1 MVEQPLYLDKN
12 PRPAVGGSEVNLYG
26 IKTRLVTVGD
36 DLVSVLLE
44 GLNRQGLNLEDGDI
58 VAITSKIVSVAQN
71 RLVRFDTVKPSEKA
85 EALASEYDLEPGFV
99 EIVLGES
106 DVVYGGVYRALL
118 TLKNGILFAN
128 AGIDHK
134 NVPEGCAVLLPEDS
148 DEAAA
153 EIRREIGNRLGKN
166 VGVLIID
173 SRTVPLRMGTL
184 GVAIGVS
191 GFKPIRD
198 CRGESDLY
206 GKPLLITRMAV
217 ADDLA
222 CAAHLMMG
230 ELTEKIPI
238 VLIRGAPVE
247 FDESASEVD
256 AAIDRRECLYMK
268 IFQPKPL

>member
-1 MVEQPLYLDKN
+1 M
-12 PRPAVGGSEVNLYG
+12 NLYG
-26 IKTRLVTVGD
+26 VKTRLVNVGG
-36 DLVSVLLE
+36 DLVSILLE
-44 GLNRQGLNLEDGDI
+44 GLDSAGLELKDGDI
-58 VAITSKIVSVAQN
+58 VAITSKIVSVVQN
-71 RLVRFDTVKPSEKA
+71 RLVRFDTIEPSRKA
-85 EALASEYDLEPGFV
+85 EDLASEYSLEPGFV
-99 EIVLGES
+99 EIVLNES

-134 NVPEGCAVLLPEDS
+134 NVPDGLAVLLPEDP
-148 DEAAA
+148 DKAATD
-153 EIRREIGNRLGKN
+153 IRREIKSRLGKR
-166 VGVLIID
+166 VGVMIID

-191 GFKPIRD
+191 GFNPIRD
-198 CRGESDLY
+198 CRGKPDLY

-222 CAAHLMMG
+222 CAAHLIMG

-247 FDESASEVD
+247 FDESASGVN
-256 AAIDRRECLYMK
+256 AGIDSKDCLYMK
-268 IFQPKPL
+268 IFQPKPLHMDGVTEGTD